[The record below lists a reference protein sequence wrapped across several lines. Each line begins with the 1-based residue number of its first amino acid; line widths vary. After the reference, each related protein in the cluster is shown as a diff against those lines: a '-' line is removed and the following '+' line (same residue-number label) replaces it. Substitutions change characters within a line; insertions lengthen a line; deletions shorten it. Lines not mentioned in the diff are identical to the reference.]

1 MTEKHYK
8 RREDYLPVSEDS
20 MFTGKSFT
28 KEEPPEKE
36 PPRVAVSP

>member
-20 MFTGKSFT
+20 RLARENNS
-28 KEEPPEKE
+28 KEG
-36 PPRVAVSP
+36 